1 MNASIMIHMQDMPAE
16 KCASV
21 KLHVVEVRSCVR
33 RLHEALALTTSGA
46 VSCASQAQ
54 TRDALQGAWKQW
66 VEEHGACGAC
76 LGCAVCRDAQTSSS
90 RSRVH
95 GAAVAASGS
104 IPAGNTPEVKDWT
117 TRKTRQSKC
126 VLHTALCAACSHRR
140 CSHSRAVDVC
150 SASIRAEIKLTSG
163 KGLADL
169 TVPLSTII
177 DNVVKQN
184 KASVRPC
191 RSKLAWRAADA
202 HASRMALLTLRPL
215 PGCCVHQGHACCA

>member
-1 MNASIMIHMQDMPAE
+1 VYAVYDAAGALQYVGMSRKACGTCAERASPAPRFLAEASPDAQMNASIMIHMQDMPAE

-76 LGCAVCRDAQTSSS
+76 LGCAVCRDAQTSLS

-126 VLHTALCAACSHRR
+126 VLHTALCVLDAAIDAAPTHARLMCAPRPSERRSSSHPAR
-140 CSHSRAVDVC
+140 
-150 SASIRAEIKLTSG
+150 
-163 KGLADL
+163 
-169 TVPLSTII
+169 
-177 DNVVKQN
+177 
-184 KASVRPC
+184 
-191 RSKLAWRAADA
+191 AWR
-202 HASRMALLTLRPL
+202 T
-215 PGCCVHQGHACCA
+215 